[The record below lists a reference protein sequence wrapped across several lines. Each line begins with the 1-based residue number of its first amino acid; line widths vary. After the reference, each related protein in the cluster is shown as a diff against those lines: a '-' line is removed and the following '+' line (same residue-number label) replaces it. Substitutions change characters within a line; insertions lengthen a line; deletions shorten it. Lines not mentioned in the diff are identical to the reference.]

1 MPVFNERATVGEA
14 VDELLGA
21 DGVELVLVDDGSADC
36 TCELLRAG
44 NWHESVHVHLG
55 DRNGGKGAAVRTGL
69 GLASGRCATVLDA
82 VLGYR
87 AEAIRDLLAPVAAGE
102 RPAAFGIRGFR
113 AHSGYS
119 FCCVAWQLGRGGS
132 STSPLFNCWI
142 TDLMTCQK
150 LIATDLYRQLAVRED
165 GFGVEPAVAA
175 GLLLRGA
182 RIHEVLAPYR
192 ARRREVGKKLTAVG
206 GLRVLRTL
214 PRCRLRGG

>member
-1 MPVFNERATVGEA
+1 M
-14 VDELLGA
+14 
-21 DGVELVLVDDGSADC
+21 
-36 TCELLRAG
+36 
-44 NWHESVHVHLG
+44 HLG
-55 DRNGGKGAAVRTGL
+55 DRNGGRGAAVRTGL

-113 AHSGYS
+113 HTRATAS
-119 FCCVAWQLGRGGS
+119 VASPGS
-132 STSPLFNCWI
+132 WVVAIVASPLFNCWI
-142 TDLMTCQK
+142 TDLVTCQK
-150 LIATDLYRQLAVRED
+150 LIATDLYRQLAVRTD
-165 GFGVEPAVAA
+165 GFGVEPQVAA

-182 RIHEVLAPYR
+182 RIHEVPVPYR
-192 ARRREVGKKLTAVG
+192 ARQREVGKKLTTVG